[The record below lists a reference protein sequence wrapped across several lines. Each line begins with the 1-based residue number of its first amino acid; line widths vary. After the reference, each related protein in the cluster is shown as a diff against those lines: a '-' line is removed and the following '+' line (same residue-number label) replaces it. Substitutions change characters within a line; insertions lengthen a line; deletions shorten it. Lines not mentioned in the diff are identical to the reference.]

1 MIHDFK
7 FWIELC
13 GWWRD
18 HTLLSLSVSQQ
29 PPLVKNPSAM
39 TATSSLIYYKYI
51 ALSFCGCYGF
61 EVQLWHSTRQRGQRT
76 TAGLTIR
83 AFHSGV
89 SSNCHI
95 RTTAELNRYDGFQI
109 LHRLSILLCVLR
121 CLQISWALWTESPGL
136 NNWPQWNNKH
146 AVLTSS
152 PHLTNVKSR
161 WHTACGA
168 KKKKKMYSEER
179 QE

>member
-1 MIHDFK
+1 MEGQYKTHCFLLIISFYNLAWGAIKMLTEYLIFSYDS
-7 FWIELC
+7 
-13 GWWRD
+13 R
-18 HTLLSLSVSQQ
+18 TVLSLSISQQ

-39 TATSSLIYYKYI
+39 TATSNLIYYKYI

-76 TAGLTIR
+76 TAGRTIG

-109 LHRLSILLCVLR
+109 PNSSQIVNLALCSTMLPD
-121 CLQISWALWTESPGL
+121 S
-136 NNWPQWNNKH
+136 
-146 AVLTSS
+146 
-152 PHLTNVKSR
+152 
-161 WHTACGA
+161 
-168 KKKKKMYSEER
+168 
-179 QE
+179 

>member
-1 MIHDFK
+1 MIHYLK

-13 GWWRD
+13 GWWRG
-18 HTLLSLSVSQQ
+18 HTVLSLSISQQ

-39 TATSSLIYYKYI
+39 TATSNLIYYKYI

-76 TAGLTIR
+76 TAGRTIG

-109 LHRLSILLCVLR
+109 PNSSEIVNLALCSTMLPD
-121 CLQISWALWTESPGL
+121 SWALWTESPSL

-146 AVLTSS
+146 AV
-152 PHLTNVKSR
+152 PHIWQMSKADGTLP
-161 WHTACGA
+161 AA
-168 KKKKKMYSEER
+168 QKKKKKYV
-179 QE
+179 

>member
-1 MIHDFK
+1 
-7 FWIELC
+7 
-13 GWWRD
+13 
-18 HTLLSLSVSQQ
+18 
-29 PPLVKNPSAM
+29 M
-39 TATSSLIYYKYI
+39 TATSNLIYYKYI

-76 TAGLTIR
+76 TAGRTIG

-109 LHRLSILLCVLR
+109 PNSSQIVNLALCSTMLPD
-121 CLQISWALWTESPGL
+121 SWGLWTESPSL

-146 AVLTSS
+146 AV
-152 PHLTNVKSR
+152 PHIWQMSKADGTLPAAQKKKICIAKRGKNRLERGKNKGDEKISKGIFWCKSR
-161 WHTACGA
+161 KRDDWLLH
-168 KKKKKMYSEER
+168 SLFPNR
-179 QE
+179 